1 MRISLAIGVVMVMGL
16 MLVPGVSGKSG
27 PGGGLTVK
35 QARASKLTGV
45 LLVRGFVL
53 VDRGGRV
60 RLCARLVGT
69 PPACG
74 GASLLV
80 SGAAAA
86 QLGRLKRAQGVAW
99 SRRPQ
104 GVFGRM
110 RHGRLIF
117 ASHVI

>member
-1 MRISLAIGVVMVMGL
+1 
-16 MLVPGVSGKSG
+16 
-27 PGGGLTVK
+27 
-35 QARASKLTGV
+35 
-45 LLVRGFVL
+45 
-53 VDRGGRV
+53 
-60 RLCARLVGT
+60 
-69 PPACG
+69 
-74 GASLLV
+74 LLV